1 MRSRFVV
8 LVAVAA
14 VLATACASSA
24 PSVGREEVLHD
35 DAVTIGS
42 FNFSESVLLAELY
55 AQALEAGGIRVDRQ
69 LALGPR
75 ELVTPALERGL
86 VELVPEYEGSLLGF
100 IAGETPA
107 STASDTAERLREA
120 LGLRGLVPLGSS
132 LAQNQNGFAVTE
144 PFAQALGIRAL
155 SDLEGQAGLTLGG
168 PPECQVRLLCERG
181 LRERYGIDFES
192 FVPLDEGGPLTAD
205 ALARGVVDIALVFTT
220 SPEIVRHRFVVLADD
235 RHLQPPEYVTPI
247 VRADTLERF
256 GPELEERL
264 DALSTALTTEK
275 LRAMNVQV
283 ELYGRTPADVARE
296 WLRSEGLVP
305 AGG

>member
-1 MRSRFVV
+1 MRCRIFV
-8 LVAVAA
+8 LVAVVALLASGCGGEAA
-14 VLATACASSA
+14 TVGPDDVL
-24 PSVGREEVLHD
+24 GD

-42 FNFSESVLLAELY
+42 FNFSESVLLGELY

-100 IAGETPA
+100 LAGEMPT
-107 STASDTAERLREA
+107 STASDTAERLRET
-120 LGLRGLVPLGSS
+120 LGGRGLVPLESS

-144 PFAQALGIRAL
+144 PFAQALDIRAL
-155 SDLEGQAGLTLGG
+155 SDLEGQVGLTLGG
-168 PPECQVRLLCERG
+168 PPECQVRYLCERG
-181 LRERYGIDFES
+181 LRERYGIEFES

-205 ALARGVVDIALVFTT
+205 ALARGVVDVALVFTT
-220 SPEIVRHRFVVLADD
+220 SPEIVRHRFVVLTDD

-256 GPELEERL
+256 GPELQEWL
-264 DALSTALTTEK
+264 DAVSTALSTQE

-283 ELYGRTPADVARE
+283 ELYGRTPAEVVRE
-296 WLRSEGLVP
+296 WLHSEGLVP
-305 AGG
+305 TEG

>member
-1 MRSRFVV
+1 MRWRILA

-14 VLATACASSA
+14 LVATGCAGDA
-24 PSVGREEVLHD
+24 ARVGREDVLGD

-42 FNFSESVLLAELY
+42 FNFGESVLLAELY
-55 AQALEAGGIRVDRQ
+55 AQALEAKGIRVDRK

-86 VELVPEYEGSLLGF
+86 LELVPEYEGSLLAFVSGVRPES
-100 IAGETPA
+100 A
-107 STASDTAERLREA
+107 ASDTAERLRTA
-120 LGLRGLVPLGSS
+120 LGGRGLVPLASS

-144 PFAQALGIRAL
+144 PFAQALGIRTL

-168 PPECQVRLLCERG
+168 PPECQVRYLCERG
-181 LRERYGIDFES
+181 LRDLYGIDFAS

-220 SPEIVRHRFVVLADD
+220 SPEIVRHRFVVLTDD

-247 VRADTLERF
+247 IRADTLERF
-256 GPELEERL
+256 GPQLEAWI
-264 DALSTALTTEK
+264 DAVSTALTTEE
-275 LRAMNVQV
+275 LRAMNVEVQ
-283 ELYGRTPADVARE
+283 LYGRTPADVVHE